1 MIKYVKIF
9 CDISETVD
17 VLSDAEAGRLLK
29 SLLHYGKDGTVDQ
42 LPGQEK
48 LVFHMLKA
56 QIDRDRESYD
66 QKSQRNRENGAKG
79 GRPKK
84 PKETQENPVGFSKT
98 QQNPEEPTKRQDKD
112 KDKEYIPPYNPP
124 TGDDDDD
131 DELLLMAEKHNAV
144 FDRARECGFDTNT
157 ATLNRLIDLIAIH
170 GTDAVMLALD
180 DCVEHGAKSL
190 AYLRK
195 VLEGKKQAKEQP
207 KEKPQY
213 TRLFP

>member
-29 SLLHYGKDGTVDQ
+29 AMLHYGMDGTVDQ

-48 LVFHMLKA
+48 LVFCILKA

-84 PKETQENPVGFSKT
+84 PTETQENPVGFAKSEK
-98 QQNPEEPTKRQDKD
+98 NPQKPTKRQD
-112 KDKEYIPPYNPP
+112 KDKEYIPPYSPP
-124 TGDDDDD
+124 TGGEDDE
-131 DELLLMAEKHNAV
+131 DELLAIAEGHNAV
-144 FDRARECGFDTNT
+144 FDRARECGFDLNQ
-157 ATLNRLIDLIAIH
+157 ATLDRLTDLIGVH
-170 GTDAVMLALD
+170 GADRVLSALD
-180 DCVEHGAKSL
+180 DCLEHGAKSL

-195 VLEGKKQAKEQP
+195 VLANAGTPAPAQAQKFDWL
-207 KEKPQY
+207 Y
-213 TRLFP
+213 

>member
-29 SLLHYGKDGTVDQ
+29 AMLHYGMDGTVDQ

-56 QIDRDRESYD
+56 QIDRDRDSYD

-79 GRPKK
+79 GRPRK
-84 PKETQENPVGFSKT
+84 PTGTHKNPVGFAKT
-98 QQNPEEPTKRQDKD
+98 QNNPQEPTKRQDKD

-124 TGDDDDD
+124 AGDDDED
-131 DELLLMAEKHNAV
+131 DELIAISEGHNAV
-144 FDRARECGFDTNT
+144 YDRARECGFDVNQ
-157 ATLNRLIDLIAIH
+157 ATLDRLTDLIAVH
-170 GTDAVMLALD
+170 GVERVLSALD
-180 DCVEHGAKSL
+180 DCLEHGAKSL

-195 VLEGKKQAKEQP
+195 VLGSTKAP
-207 KEKPQY
+207 TAAPKPQFDWLY
-213 TRLFP
+213 

>member
-29 SLLHYGKDGTVDQ
+29 AMLHYGMDGTVDQ

-48 LVFHMLKA
+48 LVFCILKA

-84 PKETQENPVGFSKT
+84 PTETQENPMGFSKSEK
-98 QQNPEEPTKRQDKD
+98 NPQEPTKRQDKD
-112 KDKEYIPPYNPP
+112 KDKEYIPPYSPP
-124 TGDDDDD
+124 TGGEDDE
-131 DELLLMAEKHNAV
+131 DELLAISEKHNAV
-144 FDRARECGFDTNT
+144 FDRARECGFDLNQ
-157 ATLNRLIDLIAIH
+157 ATLDRLTDLIGVH
-170 GTDAVMLALD
+170 GADRVLSALD
-180 DCVEHGAKSL
+180 DCLEHGAKSL

-195 VLEGKKQAKEQP
+195 VLANAGAPAPAPAQKFDWL
-207 KEKPQY
+207 Y
-213 TRLFP
+213 